1 MADRVGPTGADQEA
15 HVMAEASQDNRQ
27 GQREDNSSTI
37 PQPEGKDPI
46 GAERPSQA
54 EGDRDTVEADLRD
67 SESESQS

>member
-1 MADRVGPTGADQEA
+1 
-15 HVMAEASQDNRQ
+15 MAEDNQDKRQ
-27 GQREDNSSTI
+27 GQDDDNSSTI

-67 SESESQS
+67 SESDQS

>member
-1 MADRVGPTGADQEA
+1 MDEDNR
-15 HVMAEASQDNRQ
+15 DNRQ
-27 GQREDNSSTI
+27 GQDEDNSSTI

-67 SESESQS
+67 SESEGRS

>member
-1 MADRVGPTGADQEA
+1 MSEGT
-15 HVMAEASQDNRQ
+15 QDNRQ
-27 GQREDNSSTI
+27 DQSEDNTSTI

-67 SESESQS
+67 NAGQS